1 MSSTIKQAI
10 QALKSR
16 VADAFA
22 AVEAKG
28 GTLPATQDTANLPAA
43 IASIPAGGA
52 TGYWQNLEQYGVP
65 SDMAGQI
72 NTFLDGKL
80 QASLPLGTKK
90 NVPFVACT
98 LTKTNADRGFQNY
111 NKVQYAYFIGGVL
124 PNYVGFSGCTNLE
137 YIVMDGNVNATFSYG
152 GSIVNFEVCSKLRA
166 ILGQPLVF
174 LANCSGLIYTFRLC
188 SSLEE
193 AWIEY
198 QGQSNFYVQQ
208 TILKAE
214 CLIYL
219 LDHLVETTASPTIN
233 IGSAG
238 IARLNATAEGQ
249 AAIANAQAKGW
260 NIV

>member
-1 MSSTIKQAI
+1 MSSTLKQAI
-10 QALKSR
+10 QALKAR

-65 SDMAGQI
+65 SDMAGMI

-80 QASLPLGTKK
+80 QASLPLGTAK
-90 NVPFVACT
+90 NVPFVACAGT
-98 LTKTNADRGFQNY
+98 RDRQLANYTNLIYSFITSGFP
-111 NKVQYAYFIGGVL
+111 AYF
-124 PNYVGFSGCTNLE
+124 GFYHCSNLE
-137 YIVMDGNVNATFSYG
+137 YIVTQETAYFS
-152 GSIVNFEVCSKLRA
+152 GSDPYVNFEACGKLRA

-174 LANCSGLIYTFRLC
+174 TANCSSLTNTFRSC

-219 LDHLVETTASPTIN
+219 LDRLVETTASPIIN

>member
-1 MSSTIKQAI
+1 MSSTLKQAL
-10 QALKSR
+10 QALKAR

-22 AVEAKG
+22 AIEAKG

-65 SDMAGQI
+65 SDIAGLI
-72 NTFLDGKL
+72 NTFLDVKL
-80 QASLPLGTKK
+80 QASLPLGTAK
-90 NVPFVACT
+90 NVPFVMCAGT
-98 LTKTNADRGFQNY
+98 SDRQFDRYTNLIYAFITSGFPTY
-111 NKVQYAYFIGGVL
+111 L
-124 PNYVGFSGCTNLE
+124 GFHHCSNLE
-137 YIVMDGNVNATFSYG
+137 YIVTKETAYFSGHDPY
-152 GSIVNFEVCSKLRA
+152 VNFEACSKLRA
-166 ILGQPLVF
+166 ILGAPLVF
-174 LANCSGLIYTFRLC
+174 LANCGDLISTFRSC

-219 LDHLVETTASPTIN
+219 LDRLVETTASPTIN

-238 IARLNATAEGQ
+238 IARLNATTEGQ